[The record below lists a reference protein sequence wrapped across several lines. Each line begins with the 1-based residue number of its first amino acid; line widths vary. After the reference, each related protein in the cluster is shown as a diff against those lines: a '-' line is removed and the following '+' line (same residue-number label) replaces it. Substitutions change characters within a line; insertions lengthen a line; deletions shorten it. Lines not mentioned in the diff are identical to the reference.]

1 MDAAAELGRNPV
13 SKHQIQPE
21 YGVGRLTRD
30 GMAEPVSR
38 DQIPRHARGQA
49 FPVQLTT
56 SRIGSFTRLVH
67 ICDDDTYIHI
77 YIYCYYVPGMF
88 LLLLIHT
95 FSVLSL
101 QQKKLRRHNKSAIDL
116 SNANPACGHKKV
128 RRLTSHIMVITR
140 YSDQQGS
147 KSRLK
152 AMRLYKQWH
161 RPLPKRFIKPPFSI
175 SRATSIDSYC
185 CRLSTTS
192 VLSNKPDKL
201 INKSKFLKT
210 IHCTKR
216 RKLKYRGPWWWRP

>member
-21 YGVGRLTRD
+21 YGVSRLTRD

-38 DQIPRHARGQA
+38 DQILRHARGQA

-67 ICDDDTYIHI
+67 TLLYVTTIHTYI

-101 QQKKLRRHNKSAIDL
+101 QQKKLR
-116 SNANPACGHKKV
+116 
-128 RRLTSHIMVITR
+128 
-140 YSDQQGS
+140 
-147 KSRLK
+147 
-152 AMRLYKQWH
+152 
-161 RPLPKRFIKPPFSI
+161 
-175 SRATSIDSYC
+175 
-185 CRLSTTS
+185 
-192 VLSNKPDKL
+192 
-201 INKSKFLKT
+201 
-210 IHCTKR
+210 
-216 RKLKYRGPWWWRP
+216 